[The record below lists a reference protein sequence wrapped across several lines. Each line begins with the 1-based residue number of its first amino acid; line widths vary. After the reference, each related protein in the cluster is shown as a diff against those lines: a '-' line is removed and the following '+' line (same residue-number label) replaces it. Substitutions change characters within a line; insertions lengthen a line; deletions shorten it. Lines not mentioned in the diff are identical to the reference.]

1 MRPAT
6 VSACAFFGVQL
17 RPPEVGETQLSASEV
32 VCAMRAGVFEGV
44 DPLEER
50 VPVFVLESDEAW
62 QQRMRR
68 AQA

>member
-1 MRPAT
+1 MRAAT

-17 RPPEVGETQLSASEV
+17 RPPEPDELPLSASGV
-32 VCAMRAGVFEGV
+32 VCGMRAGVFDGV

-50 VPVFVLESDEAW
+50 VPVFVLERRDVR
-62 QQRMRR
+62 QQRARR